1 MPRRRQQSSINQQ
14 RIAAELNLSQAT
26 VSRSLKNDPTINPQT
41 RALVLD
47 AAARM
52 GYQTSLSLRE
62 PRPRKREALLQV
74 GVLVQ
79 DSDHGAGLTVTRLIA
94 GISAAAQRLQVAVS
108 IHHVPAERVR
118 SWHQPPDR
126 PLILEQGLVRGLL
139 LLRRFDSGVIAE
151 IAPHTPCVSIVHSY
165 LPAPVDCVA
174 AADSFHLGYCVR
186 RLVELGHRR
195 IALIGAP
202 PTTTWA
208 RRRLLGYRDAVE
220 QLHADL
226 DPALVCMDWPATNDP
241 TREEALVSAALQAGA
256 TAIACTG
263 DSVASVVCRHL
274 SARGL
279 EPGRDIAVTGHDG
292 WLANPSGPDL
302 ATIRVPFE
310 ELGVAALQLLKLR
323 LGNPGMP
330 RREVLVH
337 GMFHEGSTLCPPAS
351 ARPTS

>member
-1 MPRRRQQSSINQQ
+1 MARGRRGKVNQQ
-14 RIAAELNLSQAT
+14 RIAAELKLSQAT
-26 VSRSLKNDPTINPQT
+26 VSRSLKNDPAIHPQT

-62 PRPRKREALLQV
+62 PGRRRRDTLLQV

-79 DSDHGAGLTVTRLIA
+79 DSDRGSGLTVTRLIA
-94 GISAAAQRLQVAVS
+94 GISSAAQKLKVAVS
-108 IHHVPAERVR
+108 IHHVPADRAG
-118 SWHQPPDR
+118 SWHRPSDR

-139 LLRRFDSGVIAE
+139 LLRRFDSSVIAE
-151 IAPHTPCVSIVHSY
+151 IALQMPCVSIVHSY

-195 IALIGAP
+195 IALIGSQ

-220 QLHADL
+220 QFHADT
-226 DPALVCMDWPATNDP
+226 DPALVRLDWPEGNEP
-241 TREEALVSAALQAGA
+241 SREEAVLTAVLQAGP
-256 TAIACTG
+256 TAITCTG
-263 DSVASVVCRHL
+263 DTVAVGVCRHL
-274 SARGL
+274 QARNL
-279 EPGRDIAVTGHDG
+279 EPGRDIAITGHDG
-292 WLANPSGPDL
+292 WLANPSGLDL

-323 LGNPGMP
+323 LSNPGMP
-330 RREVLVH
+330 CREVLVH
-337 GMFHEGSTLCPPAS
+337 GAFHEGDTLCPPGGAT
-351 ARPTS
+351 PTT